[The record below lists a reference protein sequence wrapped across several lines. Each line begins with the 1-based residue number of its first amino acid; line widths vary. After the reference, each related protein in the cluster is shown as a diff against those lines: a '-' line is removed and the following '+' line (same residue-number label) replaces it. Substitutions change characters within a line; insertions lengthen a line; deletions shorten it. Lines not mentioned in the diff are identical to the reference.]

1 MHLSGEG
8 RAVLPGRSE
17 NFWAETTVE
26 LGLEGRGM
34 QEKAGSPG
42 RGESVR
48 TGVRVAWG
56 ECEWCERQSSG
67 RLALWVSELGP
78 GQPGHERGP
87 CVHSDVCG
95 TLSFPSS
102 EFSSALEYLKLLN
115 SFVDSVGIVTA
126 PFSSSCVLKSALG
139 KHLVGQLR
147 RPQVA

>member
-48 TGVRVAWG
+48 TGVR
-56 ECEWCERQSSG
+56 
-67 RLALWVSELGP
+67 
-78 GQPGHERGP
+78 QPGESGSGVRGRARGAWCGGSQSWGLTSQAMSVVLVYVLM
-87 CVHSDVCG
+87 CVGPFLFFLVNSPVLWSIHIFRV
-95 TLSFPSS
+95 FV
-102 EFSSALEYLKLLN
+102 FSG
-115 SFVDSVGIVTA
+115 F
-126 PFSSSCVLKSALG
+126 
-139 KHLVGQLR
+139 
-147 RPQVA
+147 

>member
-1 MHLSGEG
+1 MSEPVSGQ
-8 RAVLPGRSE
+8 P
-17 NFWAETTVE
+17 
-26 LGLEGRGM
+26 
-34 QEKAGSPG
+34 
-42 RGESVR
+42 GESVS
-48 TGVRVAWG
+48 GVRGRARGAWCG
-56 ECEWCERQSSG
+56 GSQ
-67 RLALWVSELGP
+67 ELGAD
-78 GQPGHERGP
+78 QPGHERGP

-95 TLSFPSS
+95 TLSFLPS